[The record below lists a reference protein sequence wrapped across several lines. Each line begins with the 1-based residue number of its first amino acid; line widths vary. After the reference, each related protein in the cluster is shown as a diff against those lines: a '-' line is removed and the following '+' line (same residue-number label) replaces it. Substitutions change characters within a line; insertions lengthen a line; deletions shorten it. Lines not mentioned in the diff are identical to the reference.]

1 MEKLYSVQDLC
12 QRYGV
17 KDFTV
22 WDWIRKGKLK
32 AFNDTNIILR
42 TGNLLDDGT
51 ASFKLSGSYQ
61 GSGAVDIH
69 TKTI

>member
-1 MEKLYSVQDLC
+1 MEKLYSVQELC

-32 AFNDTNIILR
+32 AFKV
-42 TGNLLDDGT
+42 GK
-51 ASFKLSGSYQ
+51 SFKVSESDLK
-61 GSGAVDIH
+61 AFEEEC
-69 TKTI
+69 KKK